1 MKRRVA
7 LAALACMLA
16 DGRAWGAP
24 TAQQKGQA
32 EALFR
37 EGRAAMNAGRYPEA
51 CAKFEE
57 SQRLDPHLG
66 TQLNM
71 ALCHAN
77 IGKTASAWAEFGEV
91 AELADRE
98 RDPERANYAR
108 QQAAHLEKKL
118 ARVVFRVTSPA
129 EGTEVRLDG
138 QSIGPSAWTTPL
150 PVDPGE
156 HVVEASAPGKKPF
169 KKTASAPAATTTEI
183 AIPALEDAP
192 QAAPPPPPPQ
202 PEKIVPPPKEP
213 PVRKSPVPAYVL
225 GGVGVVGLGIG
236 TVFGLQTFSK
246 KSDADAKC
254 PGDVCTQEGH
264 DLEGEARTSAIISTI
279 GFGVGIVALGAGAW
293 WLLTSK
299 PTTAS
304 LRVAP
309 TLGGVAV
316 DGHF

>member
-1 MKRRVA
+1 MASMKRRAAVVVA
-7 LAALACMLA
+7 MAVCAVCVL
-16 DGRAWGAP
+16 GHGSAWGAP

-37 EGRAAMNAGRYPEA
+37 EGRTFMNAGRYAEA

-77 IGKTASAWAEFGEV
+77 VGKTASAWAEFGEV

-98 RDPERANYAR
+98 RDPERASYAR

-118 ARVVFRVTSPA
+118 PRVVLRVASPA
-129 EGTEVRLDG
+129 DGTVIQLDG
-138 QSIGPSAWTTPL
+138 QSIGPSAWATPL
-150 PVDPGE
+150 PVDPGD
-156 HVVEASAPGKKPF
+156 HIVDASAPGKQPF
-169 KKTASAPAATTTEI
+169 KTSAKAVAATTIEV

-192 QAAPPPPPPQ
+192 VATPPPPPRVEAP
-202 PEKIVPPPKEP
+202 VVVRSEP
-213 PVRKSPVPAYVL
+213 PERRSPIPAYVL

-254 PGDVCTQEGH
+254 PSDICSSEGH
-264 DLEGEARTSAIISTI
+264 DLEGDARTSAIVSTVAF
-279 GFGVGIVALGAGAW
+279 GFGLAAIGAGAW
-293 WLLTSK
+293 WLLK
-299 PTTAS
+299 QP
-304 LRVAP
+304 
-309 TLGGVAV
+309 GG
-316 DGHF
+316 FRF